1 LVTLVLDHDDI
12 TKLLSM
18 SDAVD
23 VIEQTAR
30 AQARGEA
37 TFTERA
43 NLMMPQGWMRMA
55 PAALL
60 SHGVTGYKEFH
71 LSPSRE
77 VRFEIRLFEYESGRP
92 LAAMDGRLITAMR
105 TGAGGG
111 VAIRYCTSATVSSF
125 GVLGSGESAASQL
138 EAAVAVRPV
147 SNVKVYSRDPAR
159 RERFASTMSERFG
172 IPVTAVDVP
181 EKVVSDADV
190 LLVATD
196 TGGQGPALRGEWL
209 HPGIHINSIGS
220 TLPTQREADEQVFE
234 LADRIVVDTPG
245 VLRDS
250 GDVVAARAAGTWH
263 EDRTIEL
270 AELVAGDGHGRRH
283 PGEVTLYKSIGTAI
297 QDVAVGHWVF
307 ERARAAGIG
316 TEIPDFVSAKPD

>member
-1 LVTLVLDHDDI
+1 VTLVLDHDDI
-12 TKLLSM
+12 CQLLTM
-18 SDAVD
+18 SDAVN
-23 VIEQTAR
+23 VIEQAAH

-37 TFTERA
+37 SFAERA
-43 NLMMPQGWMRMA
+43 NLMLPIGWIRMA

-60 SHGVTGYKEFH
+60 NHRVTGYKEFH

-77 VRFEIRLFEYESGRP
+77 VRFEIRLFDYETGRP

-105 TGAGGG
+105 TGASGG
-111 VAIRYCTSATVSSF
+111 VAIRCCTPPSASSF
-125 GVLGSGESAASQL
+125 GILGSGESAASQL

-147 SNVKVYSRDPAR
+147 SSVKVYSRDQDR
-159 RERFASTMSERFG
+159 RERFATAMSERFD
-172 IPVTAVDVP
+172 ISVTTVDVP
-181 EKVVSDADV
+181 EKVVEGADV

-220 TLPTQREADEQVFE
+220 TLPAQREADEHVFE
-234 LADRIVVDTPG
+234 LADRIVVDTAG

-250 GDVVAARAAGTWH
+250 GDVLAARNAGTWH
-263 EDRTIEL
+263 EERTVEL
-270 AELVAGDGHGRRH
+270 AELVGGTGQGRLR
-283 PGEVTLYKSIGTAI
+283 PDDITLYKSIGTAI

-307 ERARAAGIG
+307 ERARAVGLG
-316 TEIPDFVSAKPD
+316 MEIPDFVSAKPD